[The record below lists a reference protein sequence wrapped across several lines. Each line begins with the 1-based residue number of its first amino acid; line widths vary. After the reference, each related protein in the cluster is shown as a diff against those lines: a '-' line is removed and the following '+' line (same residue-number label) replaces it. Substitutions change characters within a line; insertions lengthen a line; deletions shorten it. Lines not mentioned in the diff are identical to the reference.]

1 MENRLVRLASSAHH
15 AREEVTGTH
24 FSPIQPKR
32 GRGAERKYDTHDS
45 ALFFI
50 KKNNPVPILVINVF
64 HVHYQY
70 TRTLAHSEPNHP
82 LLLAIGALALGN
94 ARALERDPRKQPA
107 EEMSL

>member
-1 MENRLVRLASSAHH
+1 MEQKENMIRMIP
-15 AREEVTGTH
+15 H
-24 FSPIQPKR
+24 F
-32 GRGAERKYDTHDS
+32 
-45 ALFFI
+45 FFI

-107 EEMSL
+107 EKMSL